1 MRTVGLTFHEET
13 QSTPAVEAGA
23 SQPEAGT
30 AAPEAGAQNPAPA
43 PAPEKALEDM
53 TVTELRSYAAA
64 HGIDVTGAA
73 KKQDLL
79 LAVQTAVEPSA
90 VRPGLRPMSSRRR
103 PRSNTREGYAW

>member
-1 MRTVGLTFHEET
+1 MRTVGLTFHEDT
-13 QSTPAVEAGA
+13 QAAPAVEAGA
-23 SQPEAGT
+23 SLPEAGT
-30 AAPEAGAQNPAPA
+30 AAPEAGAQTPA

-53 TVTELRSYAAA
+53 TVTELRSFAAA

-90 VRPGLRPMSSRRR
+90 APAAAVPGEQPE
-103 PRSNTREGYAW
+103 TAAE

>member
-1 MRTVGLTFHEET
+1 MRTVGLTFHEDT
-13 QSTPAVEAGA
+13 QAAPAVEAGA
-23 SQPEAGT
+23 SLPEAGT
-30 AAPEAGAQNPAPA
+30 AAPDAGAQTPA

-53 TVTELRSYAAA
+53 TVTELRSFAAA

-90 VRPGLRPMSSRRR
+90 APAEAVPGEQPE
-103 PRSNTREGYAW
+103 TAAE

>member
-1 MRTVGLTFHEET
+1 MRTVGLTFHEDT
-13 QSTPAVEAGA
+13 QAAPAVEAGA
-23 SQPEAGT
+23 SLPETGT
-30 AAPEAGAQNPAPA
+30 AAPEAGAQNPA

-53 TVTELRSYAAA
+53 TVTELRSFAAA

-90 VRPGLRPMSSRRR
+90 APAEAVPGEQPE
-103 PRSNTREGYAW
+103 TAAE

>member
-13 QSTPAVEAGA
+13 QSTPAVEAG
-23 SQPEAGT
+23 EAGT
-30 AAPEAGAQNPAPA
+30 AEPGAGAQNPAPA

-53 TVTELRSYAAA
+53 TVTELRSYASA

-90 VRPGLRPMSSRRR
+90 VPAGAAPDEQ
-103 PRSNTREGYAW
+103 PETAAE

>member
-23 SQPEAGT
+23 SRPEAGT

-90 VRPGLRPMSSRRR
+90 VPAGAAPDEQ
-103 PRSNTREGYAW
+103 PETAAE

>member
-1 MRTVGLTFHEET
+1 MRTVGLTFHEDT
-13 QSTPAVEAGA
+13 QAAPAVEAGA
-23 SQPEAGT
+23 SLPEAGT
-30 AAPEAGAQNPAPA
+30 AAPAAGAQTPA

-53 TVTELRSYAAA
+53 TVTELRSFAAA

-90 VRPGLRPMSSRRR
+90 APAEAVPGEQPE
-103 PRSNTREGYAW
+103 TAAE

>member
-1 MRTVGLTFHEET
+1 
-13 QSTPAVEAGA
+13 
-23 SQPEAGT
+23 
-30 AAPEAGAQNPAPA
+30 
-43 PAPEKALEDM
+43 M

-90 VRPGLRPMSSRRR
+90 EPTGAVPGEQPE
-103 PRSNTREGYAW
+103 TAAE

>member
-1 MRTVGLTFHEET
+1 MRTVGLTFHEDT
-13 QSTPAVEAGA
+13 QAAPAVEAGA
-23 SQPEAGT
+23 SLPEAGT

-43 PAPEKALEDM
+43 PAPEN
-53 TVTELRSYAAA
+53 AAA

-90 VRPGLRPMSSRRR
+90 EPTGAVPGEQPE
-103 PRSNTREGYAW
+103 TAAE

>member
-1 MRTVGLTFHEET
+1 MRAL
-13 QSTPAVEAGA
+13 
-23 SQPEAGT
+23 PEAGT
-30 AAPEAGAQNPAPA
+30 AAPEAGAQTPA

-53 TVTELRSYAAA
+53 TVTELRSFAAA

-90 VRPGLRPMSSRRR
+90 APAEAVPGEQPEMVA
-103 PRSNTREGYAW
+103 E

>member
-23 SQPEAGT
+23 SRPEAGT
-30 AAPEAGAQNPAPA
+30 AAPEAGAQTPA

-90 VRPGLRPMSSRRR
+90 VPAGAAPDEQ
-103 PRSNTREGYAW
+103 PETAAE

>member
-1 MRTVGLTFHEET
+1 MRTVGLTFYEEA
-13 QSTPAVEAGA
+13 QNVSVVETRAA
-23 SQPEAGT
+23 MPEAGT
-30 AAPEAGAQNPAPA
+30 AAPGAGAQNPTPA
-43 PAPEKALEDM
+43 PESEKALEDM

-90 VRPGLRPMSSRRR
+90 APAEAAPDEQLE
-103 PRSNTREGYAW
+103 TAAE

>member
-1 MRTVGLTFHEET
+1 MRTVGLTFHEDT
-13 QSTPAVEAGA
+13 QAAPAVEAGA
-23 SQPEAGT
+23 SLPEAGT
-30 AAPEAGAQNPAPA
+30 AAPEAGAQTPA
-43 PAPEKALEDM
+43 PAPEKALEAM

-90 VRPGLRPMSSRRR
+90 APAEAVPGEQPE
-103 PRSNTREGYAW
+103 TAAE

>member
-1 MRTVGLTFHEET
+1 MRTVGLTFHEDT
-13 QSTPAVEAGA
+13 QAAPAVEAGA
-23 SQPEAGT
+23 SLPEAGT
-30 AAPEAGAQNPAPA
+30 AAPEAGAQTPA

-53 TVTELRSYAAA
+53 TVTELRSFAAA

-90 VRPGLRPMSSRRR
+90 APAEAVPGEQPEMGA
-103 PRSNTREGYAW
+103 E

>member
-13 QSTPAVEAGA
+13 QSAPAVEAGA
-23 SQPEAGT
+23 SLPEAGTSLPEAGT
-30 AAPEAGAQNPAPA
+30 AAPGTGAQNPAPA

-53 TVTELRSYAAA
+53 TVTELRSFAAA

-90 VRPGLRPMSSRRR
+90 APAEAVPGEQPE
-103 PRSNTREGYAW
+103 TAAE

>member
-13 QSTPAVEAGA
+13 QSAPAVEAGA
-23 SQPEAGT
+23 SLPETTGT
-30 AAPEAGAQNPAPA
+30 AATEAGAQNPAPA

-79 LAVQTAVEPSA
+79 LAVQTALETGEPEA
-90 VRPGLRPMSSRRR
+90 AEAP
-103 PRSNTREGYAW
+103 EA

>member
-1 MRTVGLTFHEET
+1 MRTVGLTFHEDT
-13 QSTPAVEAGA
+13 QAAPAVEAGA
-23 SQPEAGT
+23 SLPEAGT
-30 AAPEAGAQNPAPA
+30 AAPEAGAQTPA

-53 TVTELRSYAAA
+53 TVTELRSFAAA

-90 VRPGLRPMSSRRR
+90 APAEAVPGEQPE
-103 PRSNTREGYAW
+103 TAAE

>member
-1 MRTVGLTFHEET
+1 MRTVGLTFHEDT
-13 QSTPAVEAGA
+13 QAAPAVEAGA
-23 SQPEAGT
+23 SLPEAGT
-30 AAPEAGAQNPAPA
+30 AAPEAGAQTPA

-53 TVTELRSYAAA
+53 TVTELRSFAAA

-90 VRPGLRPMSSRRR
+90 VPAGAAPDEQ
-103 PRSNTREGYAW
+103 PETAAE

>member
-1 MRTVGLTFHEET
+1 MRTVGLTFHEDT
-13 QSTPAVEAGA
+13 QAAPAVEAGA
-23 SQPEAGT
+23 SLPEAGT
-30 AAPEAGAQNPAPA
+30 AAPEAGAQTPA

-53 TVTELRSYAAA
+53 TVTELRSFAAA

-90 VRPGLRPMSSRRR
+90 APAEAVPGEQPEMAA
-103 PRSNTREGYAW
+103 E

>member
-1 MRTVGLTFHEET
+1 MRTVGLTFHEDT
-13 QSTPAVEAGA
+13 QAAPAVEAGA
-23 SQPEAGT
+23 SLPEAGT
-30 AAPEAGAQNPAPA
+30 AAPEAGAQTPA

-79 LAVQTAVEPSA
+79 LAVRQCYPHDRS
-90 VRPGLRPMSSRRR
+90 LR
-103 PRSNTREGYAW
+103 EEQE

>member
-1 MRTVGLTFHEET
+1 MRTVGLTFHEDT
-13 QSTPAVEAGA
+13 QAAPAVEAGA
-23 SQPEAGT
+23 SLPEAGT
-30 AAPEAGAQNPAPA
+30 AAPEAGAQTPA

-53 TVTELRSYAAA
+53 MVTELRSFAAA

-90 VRPGLRPMSSRRR
+90 APAEAVPGEQPE
-103 PRSNTREGYAW
+103 TAAE

>member
-13 QSTPAVEAGA
+13 QSAPAVEAGA
-23 SQPEAGT
+23 SLPETTGT
-30 AAPEAGAQNPAPA
+30 AATEAGAQNPAPA
-43 PAPEKALEDM
+43 PEDM

-90 VRPGLRPMSSRRR
+90 APAEAVPGEQPE
-103 PRSNTREGYAW
+103 TAAE

>member
-1 MRTVGLTFHEET
+1 MRTVGLTFHEDT
-13 QSTPAVEAGA
+13 QAAPAVEAGA
-23 SQPEAGT
+23 SLPEAGT
-30 AAPEAGAQNPAPA
+30 AAPEAGAQIPA

-53 TVTELRSYAAA
+53 TVTELRSFAAA

-90 VRPGLRPMSSRRR
+90 APAEAVPGEQPE
-103 PRSNTREGYAW
+103 TAAE